1 MSKKHLNSTPHTK
14 AREIINR
21 NVIQQSMYAKD
32 MTQMLGLFNKDLE
45 AANKK
50 NVTISKSDHLK

>member
-50 NVTISKSDHLK
+50 MLQ